1 VLNKS
6 CIKKVV
12 VTIEYNNYR
21 LKVNLMFL
29 IQLFSYLVLNAFL
42 LYFARGYLFWNTSF
56 KIIFNFGNAPHHS
69 SLFWGG
75 VHVEND
81 LTPIFLFNNNSNSH
95 SFSVSAD
102 VLTS

>member
-1 VLNKS
+1 MLNKS

-12 VTIEYNNYR
+12 VAIEYNYYR

-56 KIIFNFGNAPHHS
+56 KIISTLEMLPITLLCF
-69 SLFWGG
+69 GG
-75 VHVEND
+75 VHIEKD
-81 LTPIFLFNNNSNSH
+81 LTPTFLFNNNSNSH
-95 SFSVSAD
+95 LFSVSAD